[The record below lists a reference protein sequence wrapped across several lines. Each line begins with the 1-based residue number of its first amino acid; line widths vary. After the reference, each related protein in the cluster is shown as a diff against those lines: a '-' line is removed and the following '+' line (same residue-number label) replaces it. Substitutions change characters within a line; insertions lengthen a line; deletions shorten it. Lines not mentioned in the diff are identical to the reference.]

1 MGDPGVSDSPRSPRS
16 GCAPAAEPMRSVT
29 VGDLMGDARQLGILH
44 EDRRYVL
51 RLTRQNKLIL
61 TRDERADPT
70 PEQQR

>member
-1 MGDPGVSDSPRSPRS
+1 M
-16 GCAPAAEPMRSVT
+16 T